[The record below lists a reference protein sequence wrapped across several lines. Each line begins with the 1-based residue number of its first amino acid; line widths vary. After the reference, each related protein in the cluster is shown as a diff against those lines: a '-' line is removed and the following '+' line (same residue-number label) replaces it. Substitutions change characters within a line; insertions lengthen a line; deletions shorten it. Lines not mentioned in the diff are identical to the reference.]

1 MDNFVLIKKNP
12 YLCEKITMSKL
23 GYIISDRKI
32 SDLRDFVGNV
42 KDISQADL
50 TKPILYIGYKNAK
63 KVKGYKNIL
72 EKKIDDK
79 TFWTFKKTESRSD
92 YESDLENFYKYIIIN
107 ILYNINYYYI
117 NIIYIKYNK
126 LKRLYNIL
134 FNNTKINYI
143 YISKNMIYFQYENN
157 TYGIS
162 LSLLE
167 YCGIKKEKIISRI
180 RMNKNNII
188 VYDNNEKVHKIL
200 KEIGYENKYAVP
212 YLMENID

>member
-1 MDNFVLIKKNP
+1 MN
-12 YLCEKITMSKL
+12 KL

-42 KDISQADL
+42 KDISQADS
-50 TKPILYIGYKNAK
+50 TKPLLYIGYKNAK

-72 EKKIDDK
+72 EKKIDEK

-92 YESDLENFYKYIIIN
+92 YEIDLENFYKYIIIN
-107 ILYNINYYYI
+107 ILSNIKYYYI

-180 RMNKNNII
+180 RMNKNNRI

>member
-1 MDNFVLIKKNP
+1 MG
-12 YLCEKITMSKL
+12 KL

-107 ILYNINYYYI
+107 ILYNI
-117 NIIYIKYNK
+117 
-126 LKRLYNIL
+126 L

-180 RMNKNNII
+180 RMNKNNQI